1 MEVPALIPAR
11 GGSKGV
17 PRKNVKLIGGHPLIA
32 YSIAACKMSN
42 KISDVYVSTDDR
54 EIASVALKYGAKVP
68 FLRPLQYASDT
79 SGDWEVINHFFEN
92 IDAKY
97 VAYMRPTTPL
107 REPKKIDKYVE
118 FFLKNKENMTGM
130 RSMHELA
137 EPPYKMIKIED
148 GYCTGFFEEFEGNK
162 NYTNLPRQMFPK
174 AYHPNGYIDIAKRS
188 YVINSKDAFGME
200 IMPVVTPHT
209 NEIDTKS
216 DIKMIQ
222 FEISSTPAR
231 KNKLLKYMN
240 SKWSKLR

>member
-107 REPKKIDKYVE
+107 REPKKIDIALDSSKSSRVIRITQIC
-118 FFLKNKENMTGM
+118 LDRCSQRHITQMDT
-130 RSMHELA
+130 L
-137 EPPYKMIKIED
+137 
-148 GYCTGFFEEFEGNK
+148 T
-162 NYTNLPRQMFPK
+162 LPREAM
-174 AYHPNGYIDIAKRS
+174 
-188 YVINSKDAFGME
+188 
-200 IMPVVTPHT
+200 
-209 NEIDTKS
+209 
-216 DIKMIQ
+216 
-222 FEISSTPAR
+222 
-231 KNKLLKYMN
+231 
-240 SKWSKLR
+240 